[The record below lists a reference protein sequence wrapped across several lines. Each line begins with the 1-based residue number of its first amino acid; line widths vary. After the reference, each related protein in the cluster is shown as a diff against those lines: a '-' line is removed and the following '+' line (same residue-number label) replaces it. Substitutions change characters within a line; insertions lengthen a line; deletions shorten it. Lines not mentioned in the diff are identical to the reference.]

1 MTIIL
6 ELTDAEA
13 SALATITGD
22 GIRWST
28 PAIGKAAQ
36 DIYYALTDA
45 DITCMP
51 DVGYNRFAQFTVGK
65 ES

>member
-28 PAIGKAAQ
+28 PATGKAAQ
-36 DIYYALTDA
+36 DIYYALIA
-45 DITCMP
+45 I
-51 DVGYNRFAQFTVGK
+51 DVRRLPNVSHGDFAEFNFEET
-65 ES
+65 S

>member
-13 SALATITGD
+13 SALATITLR

-45 DITCMP
+45 DITCKP
-51 DVGYNRFAQFTVGK
+51 DVGYNRFAKFTV
-65 ES
+65 EEHS